1 MRKFAFQELA
11 YAIVVATSYGLLMG
25 ILFNQ
30 SSDFIIFL
38 IWALLICAHLA
49 GILLIV
55 RLEEGREK
63 SKEIDKTT

>member
-30 SSDFIIFL
+30 SSDFFIFL

-55 RLEEGREK
+55 KLEEGRK
-63 SKEIDKTT
+63 KPK